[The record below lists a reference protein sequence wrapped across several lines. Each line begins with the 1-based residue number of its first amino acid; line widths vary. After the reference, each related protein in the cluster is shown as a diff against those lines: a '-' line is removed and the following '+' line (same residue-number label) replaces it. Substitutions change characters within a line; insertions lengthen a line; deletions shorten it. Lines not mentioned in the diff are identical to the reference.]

1 MSGAERTAAPR
12 RITELAEDFI
22 AIKKASGRDYEAAG
36 GGLRRLAKFLEE
48 RGCTSSITRADIDA
62 WIDQSDSRKGRNCRF
77 WQLDAFCRFL
87 RTKGVEAC
95 EAEWK
100 EYDCGR
106 EFKARILND
115 EELGRLF
122 SAADSYKQG
131 RLSIYD
137 HALLFPV
144 FIRIAYGC
152 GLRTGELTR
161 LKVSDIDLETGEI
174 RVWRS
179 KNGDSRIVYASESLT
194 KVIGDYLGRLRAY
207 EGDGHLFRGADGRP
221 YHKEAAEAVMR
232 KVRKDAGLEGGG
244 QQSLRI
250 HDLRHNYAVR
260 AMEKMLDEGMDLYA
274 SMELLCLYMG
284 HQSIHETEYYIRL
297 SKSRHRRVIEKT
309 EGIGLTVFPE
319 IDWSED
325 E

>member
-1 MSGAERTAAPR
+1 M
-12 RITELAEDFI
+12 
-22 AIKKASGRDYEAAG
+22 
-36 GGLRRLAKFLEE
+36 
-48 RGCTSSITRADIDA
+48 
-62 WIDQSDSRKGRNCRF
+62 
-77 WQLDAFCRFL
+77 
-87 RTKGVEAC
+87 
-95 EAEWK
+95 
-100 EYDCGR
+100 
-106 EFKARILND
+106 
-115 EELGRLF
+115 
-122 SAADSYKQG
+122 
-131 RLSIYD
+131 
-137 HALLFPV
+137 
-144 FIRIAYGC
+144 
-152 GLRTGELTR
+152 
-161 LKVSDIDLETGEI
+161 
-174 RVWRS
+174 WRS

-232 KVRKDAGLEGGG
+232 KVRKDAGIEGGG

-319 IDWSED
+319 IEWSED